1 MEMALHAHTHTQSNL
16 RKLFLEIRN
25 ESSISIPQIYTQER
39 LYEIMSRTCSFLD
52 TDVTVK
58 GHPMEEKIRD
68 AIQLQTYD
76 DPKDA
81 LKLYVGIA
89 GIQHCGVSE

>member
-1 MEMALHAHTHTQSNL
+1 MLIT
-16 RKLFLEIRN
+16 K
-25 ESSISIPQIYTQER
+25 IYTQEK
-39 LYEIMSRTCSFLD
+39 LYDIMSWACSYMEN
-52 TDVTVK
+52 DVMVK

-76 DPKDA
+76 DPKDS

-89 GIQHCGVSE
+89 GIQYCGVCEHNTFPIFPFPFISFDFDSLIAATNV